1 MREAPAAAAASIG
14 PKPVADPG
22 PETGASNL
30 QTFSPNCLFNSYEK
44 IIRNFYHNFKGEIPM
59 KNVEK
64 TF

>member
-1 MREAPAAAAASIG
+1 MREAPAATAGIG
-14 PKPVADPG
+14 PKPGAHPG
-22 PETGASNL
+22 PGTGASNL

-44 IIRNFYHNFKGEIPM
+44 IIRNFYHNFKGEFPM